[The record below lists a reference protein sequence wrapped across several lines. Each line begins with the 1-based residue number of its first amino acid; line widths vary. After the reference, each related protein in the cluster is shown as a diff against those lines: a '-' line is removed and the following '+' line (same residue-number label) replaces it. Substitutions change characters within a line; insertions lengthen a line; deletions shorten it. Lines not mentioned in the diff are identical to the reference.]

1 VKFQDVSFSSDQE
14 VDVLKSVNLNIK
26 RGDVLAV
33 LGSNGA
39 GKTTLVK
46 HAIGLLKPK
55 NGTVLVKGRDT
66 NDLSIAQI
74 AYTLG
79 YVFQSPS
86 HMLFAPTVHEELSF
100 GPKNLGHQPEEIEKE
115 VNEAIQIVNLQGME
129 KDPPLAL
136 SFGQQK
142 RVSIAAILAMRS
154 RILVMDEP
162 TAGQDYKNYMDF
174 MDAILELPNFEA
186 ILFITHDIDLAV
198 IYANRVLLVKEG
210 QIVADGPPKEV
221 LNDIERLVD
230 SSLIPTSLLQ
240 TNLKMLPQTN
250 RFMRAEVLAHY

>member
-1 VKFQDVSFSSDQE
+1 
-14 VDVLKSVNLNIK
+14 
-26 RGDVLAV
+26 
-33 LGSNGA
+33 
-39 GKTTLVK
+39 
-46 HAIGLLKPK
+46 
-55 NGTVLVKGRDT
+55 
-66 NDLSIAQI
+66 
-74 AYTLG
+74 
-79 YVFQSPS
+79 
-86 HMLFAPTVHEELSF
+86 
-100 GPKNLGHQPEEIEKE
+100 
-115 VNEAIQIVNLQGME
+115 
-129 KDPPLAL
+129 
-136 SFGQQK
+136 
-142 RVSIAAILAMRS
+142 
-154 RILVMDEP
+154 MDEP